1 MSLRPHSRDRLASL
15 GIDVWLRRD
24 RAPTGRAA
32 SSPGQS
38 GGGQVRAGPR
48 IRLASG
54 DGDWLLV
61 QDAPWDGR
69 HEKLLG
75 DIQATIGSARCR
87 FGQWAHSESAGV
99 SLDELPARGV
109 RHVLVFGDLPA
120 SDTSDIVH
128 VAPDLERLAAS
139 GQARRQL
146 WRILS
151 ARLGD

>member
-15 GIDVWLRRD
+15 GIDVWLRR
-24 RAPTGRAA
+24 GRDQAERSASTTIPSDGAQGAA
-32 SSPGQS
+32 GT
-38 GGGQVRAGPR
+38 R

-69 HEKLLG
+69 HEQLLG

-99 SLDELPARGV
+99 SLDQLPTRGV
-109 RHVLVFGDLPA
+109 RHVLVFGDPPA

-128 VAPDLERLAAS
+128 VVPDLERLAAS